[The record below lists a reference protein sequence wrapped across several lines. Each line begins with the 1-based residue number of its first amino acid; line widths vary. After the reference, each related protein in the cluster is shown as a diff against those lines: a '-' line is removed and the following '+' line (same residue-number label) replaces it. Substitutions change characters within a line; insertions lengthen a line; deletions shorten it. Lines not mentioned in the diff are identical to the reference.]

1 MMVVT
6 GAIVGAA
13 CFAAGWF
20 CHMAWER
27 LYGDQYEDGNDGET
41 TDGES

>member
-1 MMVVT
+1 MMVT

-20 CHMAWER
+20 CHMAWDR
-27 LYGDQYEDGNDGET
+27 LYGKSYEDEEVPGE
-41 TDGES
+41 D